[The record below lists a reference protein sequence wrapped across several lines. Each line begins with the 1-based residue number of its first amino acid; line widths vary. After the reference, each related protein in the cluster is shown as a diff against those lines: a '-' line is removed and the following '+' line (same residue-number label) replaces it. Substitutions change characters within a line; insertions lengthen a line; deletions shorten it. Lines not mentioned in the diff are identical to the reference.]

1 LLKFAIHLNRS
12 PVLKKI
18 AILASGSGTN
28 AENIIQYFADSPK
41 AKVALV
47 ASNRKDAYVL
57 ERAKNHNV
65 PNFSFSKSDLEEGK
79 LAHQLEEMQ
88 IDLIVLAGFL
98 LKIPDALIKAF
109 PDRIINIHP
118 ALLPKYGGKGMY
130 GSRVH
135 EAVKSKGDVLTGIT
149 IHYVNEIYDEGRIIF
164 QESVE
169 IDQRDTAET
178 IAGKV
183 QLLEHKYFPKVIE
196 SLL

>member
-1 LLKFAIHLNRS
+1 LTKFVFHLNLS

-28 AENIIQYFADSPK
+28 AENIIQYFENSTK

-65 PNFSFSKSDLEEGK
+65 PNFAFSKTDLEEGQ

-98 LKIPDALIKAF
+98 LKIPDELIRAF
-109 PDRIINIHP
+109 PERIINIHP
-118 ALLPKYGGKGMY
+118 ALLPKHGGKGMY

-135 EAVKSKGDVLTGIT
+135 EAVKSKGDVLSGIT
-149 IHYVNEIYDEGRIIF
+149 IHYVNEVYDEGRIIF

-183 QLLEHKYFPKVIE
+183 QVLEHKYFPKVIE